1 MPAKRPNRLVTFVNS
16 AKVAAGFLVL
26 ATLGCAAG
34 TVVAYQSAIGL
45 RDHGV
50 RTIGEVVEVHDIG
63 RDDHV
68 VVLFRDN
75 QGVEVSADV
84 GNYLWD
90 PTPRVG
96 DHPEVLFDPEDP
108 KGNVADVR
116 MGPDFFSVWA
126 LASGAVI
133 AGVLIVPTWTGRL
146 DWNKL
151 RR

>member
-1 MPAKRPNRLVTFVNS
+1 MRAKRPNRFLTFVNS
-16 AKVAAGFLVL
+16 AKVVAGLLVL
-26 ATLGCAAG
+26 TTLGCAAG
-34 TVVAYQSAIGL
+34 TVVAYQHAAGL

-50 RTIGEVVEVHDIG
+50 RTIGEVVEVHDSG
-63 RDDHV
+63 KDNHV

-75 QGVEVSADV
+75 QGAEVSADV

-96 DHPEVLFDPEDP
+96 DHPELIFDPEDP

-126 LASGAVI
+126 LVLGAAI

-146 DWNKL
+146 DWNEL